1 MTRTLFLSKT
11 LMAPALLSATLLG
24 CGNDPGLNEY
34 GDPIATDVPHVA
46 VTQIVEHPALDA
58 VRDGVQDKLKEEGY
72 EANGSLKWEWES
84 AQGQAANAAQIA
96 QKFVGDSPDLI
107 VAIATPSA
115 QAVVGN
121 TDTIPVV
128 FSAVTDPV
136 GAELV
141 PIL

>member
-1 MTRTLFLSKT
+1 MTRTRFLTKT
-11 LMAPALLSATLLG
+11 LIAPVLLSATLLG
-24 CGNDPGLNEY
+24 CGNNATTDTDEY
-34 GDPIATDVPHVA
+34 GDPVATEVPFVA

-58 VRDGVQDKLKEEGY
+58 VRDGLQDKLKEEGY
-72 EANGSLKWEWES
+72 VADSSLKWVWES

-96 QKFVGDSPDLI
+96 QKFVGDNPDLI

-128 FSAVTDPV
+128 FSAVTRS
-136 GAELV
+136 GGG
-141 PIL
+141 